1 MNLLTA
7 NSAFELLRSFKEV
20 SEDTE
25 KLVLAIVSRKH
36 KDLTIKELSKIF
48 ESGIAGEYGKIYT
61 LDPQTILSWID
72 KYEKNKNSA
81 KDYLDSPLLPVWWP
95 GKETHDWLKE
105 ANKCYKAFLNG
116 VSSEYF
122 HHCVYD
128 RMMLDD
134 KIKLNA
140 YRKYYS
146 VDVDYESEEIKAAK
160 RKILKDVFQ
169 KMKDQGLTYVYFIK

>member
-7 NSAFELLRSFKEV
+7 NSAFELLRNFKEV
-20 SEDTE
+20 SEETE

-36 KDLTIKELSKIF
+36 RDLTIKELSQIF

-81 KDYLDSPLLPVWWP
+81 KDYLEGPLLSVNTP
-95 GKETHDWLKE
+95 GFETIDWLKE
-105 ANKCYKAFLNG
+105 ANKCYQAFLRG
-116 VSSEYF
+116 ISEIYF

-140 YRKYYS
+140 YRKFYQG
-146 VDVDYESEEIKAAK
+146 DDINEIHRAQQ
-160 RKILKDVFQ
+160 KIIKEVFM